1 MKIEERDLPR
11 KNTLERNCFYLVK
24 NPVFFEKVVK

>member
-24 NPVFFEKVVK
+24 DSVFFKKLVK